1 MRRGAIVVALLA
13 VALVAAELLSG
24 GGGTPARRAAPA
36 LPAEVLVGPPATL
49 ASLKGRPAVV
59 NFWASWC
66 GPCRQEAPELARLSR
81 RLGGRAR
88 LVGVDYS
95 DAASGARA
103 FIRRYHWTFPNVRDA
118 SGATGDAYGLDGL
131 PTTFVL
137 DRDGA
142 IVKRLVGP
150 QTEASV
156 LAALKSASA

>member
-1 MRRGAIVVALLA
+1 MRRGAIVALL
-13 VALVAAELLSG
+13 LVGGLIAAELLTG
-24 GGGTPARRAAPA
+24 GAKTPPRRAAPA
-36 LPAEVLVGPPATL
+36 LPSEVLVGPQTTL

-66 GPCRQEAPELARLSR
+66 GPCRKEAPEITRLSHS
-81 RLGGRAR
+81 LGHRAR

-103 FIRRYHWTFPNVRDA
+103 FIRSHGWTFPNVRDA
-118 SGATGDAYGLDGL
+118 SGSAGEAYGLGGL

-137 DRDGA
+137 DSRGR

-150 QTEASV
+150 QTEAKV
-156 LAALKSASA
+156 LAAVRSAT

>member
-1 MRRGAIVVALLA
+1 VVLAIAVVALVL
-13 VALVAAELLSG
+13 
-24 GGGTPARRAAPA
+24 
-36 LPAEVLVGPPATL
+36 AEVLTGGSPARSRRPAPPLPAQVLVAPRATL

-66 GPCRQEAPELARLSR
+66 GPCRKEAPQLTRLAGS
-81 RLGGRAR
+81 LGGRAR

-103 FIRRYHWTFPNVRDA
+103 FIRAHRWTFPNLRDA
-118 SGATGDAYGLDGL
+118 SGRTGERYGLGGL

-150 QTEASV
+150 QTAATI
-156 LAALKSASA
+156 LAALKGVT